1 VGTTWFDKYLY
12 QAIYWYLIEQIAKQ
26 LKSGELRNPK
36 IYEFNPDAVYD
47 SKRRSKKTCDQSRRT
62 KNQARLTK
70 HQEQVQTGIPP
81 PGKKT
86 SRKKA

>member
-1 VGTTWFDKYLY
+1 VGTTWFDKWLF
-12 QAIYWYLIEQIAKQ
+12 QAIYWYLVEQIAER
-26 LKSGELRNPK
+26 LKSGELRNAS

-47 SKRRSKKTCDQSRRT
+47 PKRHRHKQCDPAKHEQSKYERKI
-62 KNQARLTK
+62 LP
-70 HQEQVQTGIPP
+70 TGIPP